1 MRSRAL
7 ALLLMLPAA
16 ALAADAPPVQD
27 WSKDGEIVV
36 VVAPKPGPAL
46 WHISQNGSDVWIM
59 GVVSPIP
66 HDLKWNTAAL
76 DDVITGARQVY
87 LQPRLTAGFLE
98 ASWFLL
104 TGLHKLKLQDGQTL
118 QTVLP
123 EDLKSRYAAWLAKL
137 GKDPGKD
144 DEYLL
149 GLHRGARS
157 GEDVPRSR
165 RARSRTGQPNRTHRG
180 PARRAKPKPLSV
192 YQAMPIVNEI
202 QTLSPENERAC
213 LKDALDD
220 IDVQAPRMRTRQRA
234 PGRLATLRASKP
246 TIPKPNFS
254 NVSRKP
260 KPSPPIASRRRRMR
274 LDAVHAS
281 LAAPGK
287 SLIVIS
293 MGTLLRQG
301 GLLDRLK
308 QQNIVVEG
316 PPE

>member
-1 MRSRAL
+1 LRSRAL

-144 DEYLL
+144 DEYLPAIAALDLEKMFQDHAGLEAEPDSRIERIADRL
-149 GLHRGARS
+149 GA
-157 GEDVPRSR
+157 
-165 RARSRTGQPNRTHRG
+165 
-180 PARRAKPKPLSV
+180 PAKPLSV

-220 IDVQAPRMRTRQRA
+220 IDVQAAHADAAARA
-234 PGRLATLRASKP
+234 WAVGDIAGVKANYSETKLFECFSQTKTFAADREQATKDA
-246 TIPKPNFS
+246 
-254 NVSRKP
+254 
-260 KPSPPIASRRRRMR
+260 

>member
-144 DEYLL
+144 DEYLPAIAALDLEKMFQDHAGLEAEPDSRIERIADRL
-149 GLHRGARS
+149 GA
-157 GEDVPRSR
+157 
-165 RARSRTGQPNRTHRG
+165 
-180 PARRAKPKPLSV
+180 PAKPLSV

-220 IDVQAPRMRTRQRA
+220 IDVQAAHADAAARA
-234 PGRLATLRASKP
+234 WAVGDIAGVKANYSETKLFECFSQTKTFAADREQATKDA
-246 TIPKPNFS
+246 
-254 NVSRKP
+254 
-260 KPSPPIASRRRRMR
+260 